1 MQDLGHL
8 YGIAA
13 PISDCQ
19 TLLADAIQ
27 ADASSWGI
35 STVVGLADG
44 ISGRK
49 GININRS
56 KGLLFALQGRSSS
69 KEVEALDKFLTMVSH
84 QAEDQSIPTPDRIT
98 ATALLG
104 YTDFNRAGA
113 VLNKLLDSRNPPELQ
128 YQAVAALVRHE
139 DLQSAG
145 LLIEK
150 SMWATFTPRMRSVVI
165 GALISKPT
173 LTNVLF
179 DAIDQGLIKATD
191 ISSVER
197 ERLVKSQDPTIS
209 NRAKLLF
216 QELEEGGRMQVY
228 QNLRK
233 DLDTPGDADLGKAV
247 FEKSCASCHSY
258 GGSGGNVGP
267 DLSGVKNQPADALL
281 LHTLVPNYEVYPN
294 YQAISVETSD
304 GRLLS
309 GRLIAETAN
318 SLTLRTA
325 LGMDESILRANI
337 LSLSNTGSSLMP
349 DGLEQGMTKDE
360 LVGLIA
366 YLKSGLLFVNP

>member
-1 MQDLGHL
+1 
-8 YGIAA
+8 
-13 PISDCQ
+13 
-19 TLLADAIQ
+19 
-27 ADASSWGI
+27 
-35 STVVGLADG
+35 
-44 ISGRK
+44 
-49 GININRS
+49 
-56 KGLLFALQGRSSS
+56 
-69 KEVEALDKFLTMVSH
+69 LDKFLTMVSH